1 MTSMH
6 SAALYSSIWKHYDRE
21 PLTYDGVD
29 CCVYV
34 DEFGE
39 GEISVE
45 LIPEDEDENERW
57 PLDVLRLPKET
68 QQAILGQLRA
78 SE

>member
-1 MTSMH
+1 MH
-6 SAALYSSIWKHYDRE
+6 SAALHRETWKHYDRE
-21 PLTYDGVD
+21 PLTYDGIA

-45 LIPEDEDENERW
+45 LIPEDDDENERW
-57 PLDVLRLPKET
+57 PLDVLRLPKDS
-68 QQAILGQLRA
+68 QQAILAQLR
-78 SE
+78 SG